1 MGHMWLI
8 TLLLLSVTTST
19 SSSIVAKRKSVW
31 RNKFNNGS
39 AFLPNW
45 MGHLMP
51 AIENAS
57 ILDLSLP
64 GTHDTMT
71 YDLDLIVSDGGIDG
85 EDSISDL
92 LQYITD
98 HYPNAPLDF
107 VLKIVR
113 DLATTQMM
121 NVTQML
127 DSGIRFLDFRTMREK
142 HEDDW
147 RCLHLLQTKELSR
160 VYFHKIRDWIEEH
173 DTEIVIIWIS
183 KHGNDNAEGQ
193 SQYPDVTIQEKQRY
207 WNNITEIFDGRLF
220 DTTLSS
226 LKDTPIKTLLERK
239 HNVVIL
245 ASDYAEF
252 TSNSTLALDTHVM
265 MDNDL
270 TTNYPLDQL
279 RQTNLNAFRNGKMH
293 RASDAS
299 QNDKFWLRSQSGEG
313 PDSTMEDVAK
323 LHLEGQGTQKYVT
336 DCANAFGIPN
346 MTKWCPDTLLQQSQL
361 HNYYLQRDLEE
372 AYVVFEREAREFQ
385 SYHLLMEYHS
395 NAHSNTYEHQQI
407 PEHEAR

>member
-1 MGHMWLI
+1 
-8 TLLLLSVTTST
+8 
-19 SSSIVAKRKSVW
+19 
-31 RNKFNNGS
+31 
-39 AFLPNW
+39 

-57 ILDLSLP
+57 ILDLSFP

-71 YDLDLIVSDGGIDG
+71 YDLDLIVSDGGIDD
-85 EDSISDL
+85 EDYISDL
-92 LQYITD
+92 LQYISD
-98 HYPNAPLDF
+98 HYPNAPLDY

-113 DLATTQMM
+113 DLATTQIM
-121 NVTQML
+121 NVTESL

-207 WNNITEIFDGRLF
+207 WNNITEIFGGRLF

-270 TTNYPLDQL
+270 TNNYPLDQS
-279 RQTNLNAFRNGKMH
+279 RQANLNDFSNGKIH
-293 RASDAS
+293 RELDAS
-299 QNDKFWLRSQSGEG
+299 ENDKFWLRSQSGAG
-313 PDSTMEDVAK
+313 PASTMEDIVK
-323 LHLEGQGTQKYVT
+323 LHFEGVG
-336 DCANAFGIPN
+336 
-346 MTKWCPDTLLQQSQL
+346 M
-361 HNYYLQRDLEE
+361 
-372 AYVVFEREAREFQ
+372 
-385 SYHLLMEYHS
+385 
-395 NAHSNTYEHQQI
+395 
-407 PEHEAR
+407 